1 MSLHVLSIP
10 SWYPNEYNQLS
21 GIFFKEQNEE
31 LSKSEKIRL
40 NVIVVQ
46 PIGIKPIL
54 KTKKIKFGFYSYLEN
69 NIYTYMFQY
78 PYILRNFDLDQRI
91 KIKVFQKIFKK
102 YVEKHGIPDIVHLHS
117 FGAGELA
124 LYLKNN
130 YNIPYTVTEHSTVL
144 ATKAIRHKLE
154 NFCKKVYSNSSF
166 NIAVSRKYANLLEEK
181 FQIKF
186 EFIPNFV
193 NSEFFKFFPKKD
205 KNEFVF
211 INVAFLN
218 KRKGQDMLV
227 KAFYRAFKDI
237 HSVKLII
244 AGDGPEYNNL
254 RNLIKSLNMENRI
267 ILFGKVDRN
276 QVMKLM
282 SSSDA
287 FVLSS
292 YYETF
297 GVVLAEALAVGL
309 PVVSTKCGGP
319 ESIITNNKVGI
330 LTDISELDLAE
341 GMYNLYINRD
351 KFDTNYIKTFAY
363 DNFSSN
369 TVVKK
374 YLDIYYKISG
384 SKNENPIFMD

>member
-31 LSKSEKIRL
+31 LSKSEKISL

-69 NIYTYMFQY
+69 NIYTYIFQY

-91 KIKVFQKIFKK
+91 KIKVFQKLFKK
-102 YVEKHGIPDIVHLHS
+102 YTEKHGIPDIVHLHS

-130 YNIPYTVTEHSTVL
+130 YNIPYIVTEHSSVL
-144 ATKAIRHKLE
+144 ATKAIKHKLE
-154 NFCKKVYSNSSF
+154 DFCKRVYSNSSL
-166 NIAVSRKYANLLEEK
+166 NIAVSRKYADLLEEK
-181 FQIKF
+181 FQVKF

-193 NSEFFKFFPKKD
+193 NSEFFKFSPKKNKD
-205 KNEFVF
+205 GFVF

-218 KRKGQDMLV
+218 KNKGQDMLV
-227 KAFYRAFKDI
+227 KAFYRAFKNI

-244 AGDGPEYNNL
+244 VGDGPEHDNL
-254 RNLIKSLNMENRI
+254 KNLIKSLNMEDRI
-267 ILFGKVDRN
+267 ILFGKADRN
-276 QVMKLM
+276 QVINLM
-282 SSSDA
+282 SNSDA

-297 GVVLAEALAVGL
+297 GVVLAEALAIGL
-309 PVVSTKCGGP
+309 PVVSTKCGGAQ
-319 ESIITNNKVGI
+319 SIITDNKVGI
-330 LTDISELDLAE
+330 LVNISELDLAE
-341 GMYNLYINRD
+341 GMYNLYTNRD

-363 DNFSSN
+363 NNFSSDA
-369 TVVKK
+369 VVKK
-374 YLDIYYKISG
+374 YLDIYYKIG
-384 SKNENPIFMD
+384 LKK